1 MASSEYSVPARYLSA
16 SSTARQGAQEEAGQ
30 LAAVAGVMTR
40 GHQEGPGSRGPRRP
54 LKAFLM
60 TQREVHANPAPF
72 MNTDESSRPLGAR
85 TRAEGDP
92 GLEKPPSLESL
103 VSWDKN
109 ILETTGQAPLSVVSR
124 RTGAASDPGNS
135 ANRNNRE
142 TSVTISSSW
151 SSRGPRPCRRRMC
164 VAGKVS
170 SAFCGLPQCTRPV
183 VGSCSVTVGTPS
195 CTTGRQ
201 RSAEDVAPDLLP
213 GTDVTLAAVAM
224 GAPVGAR
231 ASAQTSAPISHSPTL
246 PRSSLGHNVSVS
258 WPRPKQLCPLAHCLP
273 GAISVQGPADT
284 VDPAVRCFPE
294 ADTWAPLSLG
304 FRVQVAS
311 DASLCLLLD
320 FGDGCG
326 VQVRIRE
333 VSEGTAVTAFHQ
345 FGREGVYTLKAVIHS
360 EFRGTE
366 KELGPYYVD
375 IGPATVS
382 VSMNSSSIHKDGLL
396 VLTDSHTDQKGTVV
410 THRFPT
416 GPSWNVSFTSRTQV
430 GGGKAWKPVT
440 VRFQMQPVSVYTNG
454 TVFATDTD
462 ITFLA
467 VTKETVPLE
476 FLWYFGEG
484 PPVRTTSRSV
494 RKRLRIPQWYSVTV
508 QASSRLG
515 RVASEPHRIRA
526 QRRIVANRLAS
537 PSSALLNTSVT
548 FECRLNFGSDVAF
561 LWDFGDGA
569 VGPGGSSASHS
580 YSREGE
586 FTVQVLAFN
595 DVSTASL
602 RKQLFV
608 VREPCQPP
616 PVKNMGPGKVQVWRS
631 QPVNLG
637 VTFESAILCDIS
649 QGLSYTW
656 TFWNSEGARVP
667 LPPAVST
674 HGQTLTVPG
683 YFLQPGN
690 YTALA
695 KVQVEGSVV
704 HSSYRVGVEVRARAP
719 VSVISEGTHLFI
731 SRAPSFII
739 VLRGSQSYD
748 PDSPGAVLR
757 YHWKCTAAS
766 APGHPCFSASS
777 PHSLDAGAP
786 TLSFPADSLSD
797 TYDQF
802 LVTLMVSSGGRNSSE
817 AQVFLSPRP
826 NSALRFVHISWV
838 NFRDV
843 FVNWNEELCLQ
854 AECEVCGQVS
864 GLSYSWDLFL
874 VNATEGTSV
883 EVPFCRTV
891 GLLGSAGLGAV
902 SRPPESSPPSTEPSW
917 PECHTTGAP
926 FSQEPPQTRGQP
938 GLSAVGKPS
947 SGPTVNRHWVPT
959 TGDAAAPGV
968 TPQDQGSP
976 GPSSPG
982 GSSPSQGLSPSPS
995 DFEAYYGNIQEAEL
1009 SRGRQPADWPNP
1021 SLPGSDPS
1029 SSVDRGRG
1037 DGDNLLGPLP
1047 PTAAAGPPLMVDWP
1061 KSPVGRTL
1069 FHGYTASG
1077 ITGQTVTIK
1086 PFTLSPG
1093 KTYVLQA
1100 SVASK
1105 HGFLGRAQLYVT
1117 LRPAPWAVTCQVQ
1130 PHRGLEAH
1138 TVFSIFCMSGRPDFH
1153 YKFSYWIGNGSRHT
1167 LYRGTDTQY
1176 YFALPAGEPL
1186 DDYKVMLSTE
1196 ITDGSGSRVQPCA
1209 VAVTVLPRLHGGLC
1223 LDEDIY
1229 NSSLKHLSTLQ
1240 LMGSYAE
1247 IRNYIT
1253 MIARILSRWA
1263 AEDRSPPCGQWSRIQ
1278 DALISSACRLP
1289 SADQEEMLDS
1299 VLLFRDLLRFPH
1311 KVSFTSAALVLKST
1325 QTLLAQSLLSG
1336 RPAVAEG
1343 TMLELI
1349 LLVSAIWEV
1358 SDQETPRS
1366 VGFLQEEG
1374 IKVISALLLDGLS
1387 AAKEHQLC
1395 VSTGQMEFCT
1405 LLHHDRQGAVQSLG
1419 PVRVH
1424 LPGGLAGQRPAA
1436 AGMQSPCYIS
1446 QLMLFKKNPYP
1457 ERRAP
1462 GQIGPLVTLSL
1473 FTCSGRRP
1481 ISRQR
1486 LREPVVVE
1494 FGEEDGLGE
1503 RRNRTTFAL
1512 LQETVNFH
1520 RFTGRS
1526 ESPQESLQIRIE
1538 FSRPVSRAFPVMVLV
1553 RFSEKP
1559 TPSDFLVKKVY
1570 IWDEPMVHVYVPAAS
1585 LRDTSLGYLSLLD
1598 ADYDRS
1604 PRNKYFAKAVNYTVR
1619 FQWLRCVFW
1628 ETREWRSANSS
1639 PQPGASPGKVS
1650 CSYDRLAPVS
1660 VARRNLSAGF
1670 SVEGVSKLQRHPG
1683 NLLPS
1688 ILIAVSVVLYALLVT
1703 KTRRV
1708 DRHER
1713 EKAGYIFLQEN
1724 TPADHQLYAVVVDT
1738 GFRAPAHCS
1747 AKVYIVLCGE
1757 NGVSEPRE
1765 LYCPE
1770 KPLFERNSRHTFV
1783 LSTPALLGPLRRIRL
1798 WHDSRGPCPAWYVSH
1813 LMVQELGT
1821 GPARHWLFPAECWL
1835 AAGRGDGHVQWEL
1848 GCLRRRPG
1856 FWKLLYSKF
1865 TEYLEDFHVWT
1876 SVYSRP
1882 SPSGFL
1888 RTPRLT
1894 VAFTLLCAYACLA
1907 ALVTASRQERLL
1919 WALGAPDTAAGSFQ
1933 TGLLCTLLAS
1943 PAAQLLSLLLRVS
1956 QEPSGPRRVKPHL
1969 PPRRAPMGAAQD
1981 PNSHGRTPEARK
1993 IHKRNTLPGRAGAR
2007 RRAAG
2012 GDDAGG
2018 PTPELEACGA
2028 DPRQRAEGEEGAQVP
2043 TSGSGRLAVL
2053 QWPRAPPPWSGFAAW
2068 ATCWM
2073 VSVACGLG
2081 TAFLGYR
2088 FNPTQCA
2095 QWLHLLT
2102 LSVLCCVFVTQPL
2115 LVGLVALGFAWRK
2128 RDDPHFFTESLRE
2141 ATKDLG
2147 SELEG
2152 RVRSPM
2158 AHHASQM
2165 EEMVAARQRARRLRW
2180 ACPPSAAQLSVTR
2193 ERMRRETRTRVA
2205 LRDVCMHTLMLL
2217 LHWFVLCGKVS
2228 QDEYSLNQAIRNE
2241 FTRNARSSSCGLTSV
2256 GAWWDWS
2263 LTTLLDGLHGQG
2275 AHTAGVPRAQPRAL
2289 GGKCYLMGA
2298 LVIKQLRAS
2307 SDSECELPSPPSV
2320 LTKDSPPTRSPQVG
2334 ATDTSS
2340 VTDPAIQGVAASG
2353 PGDYGAREHWVL
2365 SLGSTRAAAHAALSG
2380 LRASRW
2386 IDRSTRAVSV
2396 HFTLYNPPTRLLSS
2410 VSLRTELLPAGG
2422 LALSPLVESVAI
2434 FHSDSSRWY
2443 RLTLPEL
2450 VFLVLNLIGLCLHL
2464 SGMAETGVCSYWHS
2478 PGRWLEL
2485 TVVGAGLA
2493 YHAASSHLVTL
2504 TGEVAD
2510 HFQKGLFHEFLDLSL
2525 VTSWNQRVSWL
2536 QGTLSFV
2543 LTLKCICLVGVQT
2556 PVASCSFLT
2565 RRSLTGVFAAG
2576 LAGVLMLAAHSHLH
2590 AAPPGTFTDVSRGLP
2605 FRFPG
2610 RHQRDTFPGLSK
2622 SDPWAPA
2629 WCCGAFFIVT
2639 STVWL
2644 GMLRGSLMTLVRKR
2658 KSFQSKSLVSLE
2670 DMTAC
2675 MWGQCLA
2682 LLGLERPQQEE
2693 AETVES
2699 QHYYLDEVS
2708 DLLEELL
2715 LKINGLSDSLRL
2727 PLPEQQSCDE
2737 TEARAEGGPLGSIS
2751 A

>member
-1 MASSEYSVPARYLSA
+1 MVEKPQKQLSIHVKPTVCFINLCKKSRCRWLSGHWMAILGAHPRLSHPVRCVQ
-16 SSTARQGAQEEAGQ
+16 TACCWS
-30 LAAVAGVMTR
+30 
-40 GHQEGPGSRGPRRP
+40 SRGTQPPRARAEEHGGP
-54 LKAFLM
+54 HPPCLHGAPVDV
-60 TQREVHANPAPF
+60 RANPAPF

-92 GLEKPPSLESL
+92 GLEKPPSLVSL

-109 ILETTGQAPLSVVSR
+109 ILETTGEAPLSVFSG
-124 RTGAASDPGNS
+124 RTGAASDPGDS

-142 TSVTISSSW
+142 PSVTISSSW

-164 VAGKVS
+164 VVGKVS

-183 VGSCSVTVGTPS
+183 VGSCSVTVGIPS

-213 GTDVTLAAVAM
+213 GTDVTSAAVTM

-246 PRSSLGHNVSVS
+246 PRSSLGHDGSVS
-258 WPRPKQLCPLAHCLP
+258 WPRPKQLCPLAQCLP
-273 GAISVQGPADT
+273 EAISVQGPADA
-284 VDPAVRCFPE
+284 VDPTVRCFPE
-294 ADTWAPLSLG
+294 ADTPALLSLG

-320 FGDGCG
+320 FGDSCG
-326 VQVRIRE
+326 VQVRIHD

-345 FGREGVYTLKAVIHS
+345 FGKEGVYMLKAVIHS

-396 VLTDSHTDQKGTVV
+396 VLTDSLTDQKGTVV

-416 GPSWNVSFTSRTQV
+416 GPSWNVSFTSRTPA
-430 GGGKAWKPVT
+430 GGGQAWKPVT

-484 PPVRTTSRSV
+484 PPVRTTSRSI

-569 VGPGGSSASHS
+569 VGLGGSSASHS

-602 RKQLFV
+602 RKQLFI

-731 SRAPSFII
+731 SRAPSSII

-786 TLSFPADSLSD
+786 TLSFPADSLSNS
-797 TYDQF
+797 YDQF

-826 NSALRFVHISWV
+826 DSALRCV
-838 NFRDV
+838 
-843 FVNWNEELCLQ
+843 
-854 AECEVCGQVS
+854 
-864 GLSYSWDLFL
+864 LSCAPCTAD
-874 VNATEGTSV
+874 
-883 EVPFCRTV
+883 PR
-891 GLLGSAGLGAV
+891 
-902 SRPPESSPPSTEPSW
+902 
-917 PECHTTGAP
+917 GAP
-926 FSQEPPQTRGQP
+926 FRALPYGCGSHCMQEPGPQEKGADQGGLGESAGHMDRGSQL
-938 GLSAVGKPS
+938 GA
-947 SGPTVNRHWVPT
+947 TAR
-959 TGDAAAPGV
+959 PGV
-968 TPQDQGSP
+968 GGSP
-976 GPSSPG
+976 G
-982 GSSPSQGLSPSPS
+982 
-995 DFEAYYGNIQEAEL
+995 
-1009 SRGRQPADWPNP
+1009 
-1021 SLPGSDPS
+1021 
-1029 SSVDRGRG
+1029 
-1037 DGDNLLGPLP
+1037 
-1047 PTAAAGPPLMVDWP
+1047 
-1061 KSPVGRTL
+1061 
-1069 FHGYTASG
+1069 
-1077 ITGQTVTIK
+1077 
-1086 PFTLSPG
+1086 
-1093 KTYVLQA
+1093 A
-1100 SVASK
+1100 SVA
-1105 HGFLGRAQLYVT
+1105 A
-1117 LRPAPWAVTCQVQ
+1117 
-1130 PHRGLEAH
+1130 
-1138 TVFSIFCMSGRPDFH
+1138 
-1153 YKFSYWIGNGSRHT
+1153 
-1167 LYRGTDTQY
+1167 
-1176 YFALPAGEPL
+1176 
-1186 DDYKVMLSTE
+1186 
-1196 ITDGSGSRVQPCA
+1196 
-1209 VAVTVLPRLHGGLC
+1209 
-1223 LDEDIY
+1223 
-1229 NSSLKHLSTLQ
+1229 
-1240 LMGSYAE
+1240 
-1247 IRNYIT
+1247 
-1253 MIARILSRWA
+1253 
-1263 AEDRSPPCGQWSRIQ
+1263 
-1278 DALISSACRLP
+1278 
-1289 SADQEEMLDS
+1289 
-1299 VLLFRDLLRFPH
+1299 
-1311 KVSFTSAALVLKST
+1311 
-1325 QTLLAQSLLSG
+1325 
-1336 RPAVAEG
+1336 
-1343 TMLELI
+1343 
-1349 LLVSAIWEV
+1349 
-1358 SDQETPRS
+1358 
-1366 VGFLQEEG
+1366 
-1374 IKVISALLLDGLS
+1374 
-1387 AAKEHQLC
+1387 
-1395 VSTGQMEFCT
+1395 
-1405 LLHHDRQGAVQSLG
+1405 
-1419 PVRVH
+1419 
-1424 LPGGLAGQRPAA
+1424 
-1436 AGMQSPCYIS
+1436 
-1446 QLMLFKKNPYP
+1446 
-1457 ERRAP
+1457 
-1462 GQIGPLVTLSL
+1462 
-1473 FTCSGRRP
+1473 
-1481 ISRQR
+1481 
-1486 LREPVVVE
+1486 
-1494 FGEEDGLGE
+1494 
-1503 RRNRTTFAL
+1503 
-1512 LQETVNFH
+1512 
-1520 RFTGRS
+1520 
-1526 ESPQESLQIRIE
+1526 
-1538 FSRPVSRAFPVMVLV
+1538 
-1553 RFSEKP
+1553 
-1559 TPSDFLVKKVY
+1559 
-1570 IWDEPMVHVYVPAAS
+1570 
-1585 LRDTSLGYLSLLD
+1585 
-1598 ADYDRS
+1598 
-1604 PRNKYFAKAVNYTVR
+1604 
-1619 FQWLRCVFW
+1619 
-1628 ETREWRSANSS
+1628 
-1639 PQPGASPGKVS
+1639 
-1650 CSYDRLAPVS
+1650 
-1660 VARRNLSAGF
+1660 
-1670 SVEGVSKLQRHPG
+1670 
-1683 NLLPS
+1683 
-1688 ILIAVSVVLYALLVT
+1688 
-1703 KTRRV
+1703 
-1708 DRHER
+1708 
-1713 EKAGYIFLQEN
+1713 
-1724 TPADHQLYAVVVDT
+1724 
-1738 GFRAPAHCS
+1738 
-1747 AKVYIVLCGE
+1747 
-1757 NGVSEPRE
+1757 
-1765 LYCPE
+1765 
-1770 KPLFERNSRHTFV
+1770 
-1783 LSTPALLGPLRRIRL
+1783 
-1798 WHDSRGPCPAWYVSH
+1798 
-1813 LMVQELGT
+1813 
-1821 GPARHWLFPAECWL
+1821 
-1835 AAGRGDGHVQWEL
+1835 
-1848 GCLRRRPG
+1848 
-1856 FWKLLYSKF
+1856 
-1865 TEYLEDFHVWT
+1865 
-1876 SVYSRP
+1876 
-1882 SPSGFL
+1882 
-1888 RTPRLT
+1888 
-1894 VAFTLLCAYACLA
+1894 
-1907 ALVTASRQERLL
+1907 
-1919 WALGAPDTAAGSFQ
+1919 
-1933 TGLLCTLLAS
+1933 
-1943 PAAQLLSLLLRVS
+1943 
-1956 QEPSGPRRVKPHL
+1956 
-1969 PPRRAPMGAAQD
+1969 GAAQRGLLMRV
-1981 PNSHGRTPEARK
+1981 P
-1993 IHKRNTLPGRAGAR
+1993 LPCS
-2007 RRAAG
+2007 
-2012 GDDAGG
+2012 
-2018 PTPELEACGA
+2018 PL
-2028 DPRQRAEGEEGAQVP
+2028 VP

-2152 RVRSPM
+2152 HVRSPT
-2158 AHHASQM
+2158 ALRASQM

-2180 ACPPSAAQLSVTR
+2180 ARPPSAAQLSVTR

-2205 LRDVCMHTLMLL
+2205 LRDVCMYTLMLL

-2228 QDEYSLNQAIRNE
+2228 QDEYALNQAIRNE
-2241 FTRNARSSSCGLTSV
+2241 FTRNARSSSGGLTSV

-2263 LTTLLDGLHGQG
+2263 LTTLLDGLHGRG
-2275 AHTAGVPRAQPRAL
+2275 AHTASVPRAQPGAL

-2320 LTKDSPPTRSPQVG
+2320 LTEDSPPTRSPQVG

-2340 VTDPAIQGVAASG
+2340 VTDPAVQGVAASG

-2410 VSLRTELLPAGG
+2410 VSLRAELLPAGG
-2422 LALSPLVESVAI
+2422 LALSPLVESVAV

-2450 VFLVLNLIGLCLHL
+2450 VFLALNLIGLCLHL
-2464 SGMAETGVCSYWHS
+2464 SGVAETGVRSYWHS

-2485 TVVGAGLA
+2485 TMAGAGLA

-2504 TGEVAD
+2504 TGEVTD
-2510 HFQKGLFHEFLDLSL
+2510 HFQKGFFHEFLDLSL

-2543 LTLKCICLVGVQT
+2543 LTLKCICLIGVQT

-2565 RRSLTGVFAAG
+2565 RRSFAGVFAAG
-2576 LAGVLMLAAHSHLH
+2576 LAGVLMLAAHSHLR
-2590 AAPPGTFTDVSRGLP
+2590 AALPGTFTDVSRGLP

-2610 RHQRDTFPGLSK
+2610 RRQRDTFPGLSK
-2622 SDPWAPA
+2622 SDPRAPA

-2644 GMLRGSLMTLVRKR
+2644 GTLRGSLMTLVRKR
-2658 KSFQSKSLVSLE
+2658 KSFQSKSLVRLE
-2670 DMTAC
+2670 DVTAC
-2675 MWGQCLA
+2675 VWGQCLA
-2682 LLGLERPQQEE
+2682 LLGLERPQREE

>member
-1 MASSEYSVPARYLSA
+1 MGPGWRALVRALPLLLPLLSLPQPIPGSSPEEG
-16 SSTARQGAQEEAGQ
+16 GAQEEAGQ

-60 TQREVHANPAPF
+60 TQRAPVEVRANPAPF

-92 GLEKPPSLESL
+92 GLEKPPSLVSL
-103 VSWDKN
+103 VSWDKIWNPVVRSRDAFRRQKWGRAAPQGAPREPKPYLGAPGELFEGLYCTASN

-124 RTGAASDPGNS
+124 RTGAALDPGNS
-135 ANRNNRE
+135 ANRKQPGTFRYNLQLLE
-142 TSVTISSSW
+142 QPWPAPLSPTDVCGWESEQCLLW
-151 SSRGPRPCRRRMC
+151 SSP
-164 VAGKVS
+164 A
-170 SAFCGLPQCTRPV
+170 CTRPV

-195 CTTGRQ
+195 CTTGQQ

-213 GTDVTLAAVAM
+213 GTDVTSAAVAM

-231 ASAQTSAPISHSPTL
+231 ASTQTSAPISHSPTL
-246 PRSSLGHNVSVS
+246 PRSTS
-258 WPRPKQLCPLAHCLP
+258 
-273 GAISVQGPADT
+273 
-284 VDPAVRCFPE
+284 
-294 ADTWAPLSLG
+294 
-304 FRVQVAS
+304 
-311 DASLCLLLD
+311 
-320 FGDGCG
+320 
-326 VQVRIRE
+326 
-333 VSEGTAVTAFHQ
+333 HQ

-396 VLTDSHTDQKGTVV
+396 VLADSHTDQKDQCTVV

-440 VRFQMQPVSVYTNG
+440 VRFQMQRFS
-454 TVFATDTD
+454 
-462 ITFLA
+462 L
-467 VTKETVPLE
+467 KETVPLE

-515 RVASEPHRIRA
+515 RVSSEPHRIRA

-616 PVKNMGPGKVQVWRS
+616 PVKNMGPRKVQVWRS

-674 HGQTLTVPG
+674 HGQTLTIPG

-757 YHWKCTAAS
+757 YHWN
-766 APGHPCFSASS
+766 
-777 PHSLDAGAP
+777 LDAGAP

-883 EVPFCRTV
+883 EGTV

-902 SRPPESSPPSTEPSW
+902 SRPPDSSPPSTEPSW

-947 SGPTVNRHWVPT
+947 SGPTVSRHWVPT
-959 TGDAAAPGV
+959 MGDAAAPGV

-1009 SRGRQPADWPNP
+1009 SRGRQPADSLALQGSFPGKCKPMCQTITVPDTPAHRPNP

-1029 SSVDRGRG
+1029 SSADRGRG

-1263 AEDRSPPCGQWSRIQ
+1263 AEDRSPPCGPWSRIQ

-1289 SADQEEMLDS
+1289 SPDQEEMLDS
-1299 VLLFRDLLRFPH
+1299 VHLFRDLLRFPH
-1311 KVSFTSAALVLKST
+1311 KGGGPSSEQNLQKAGSARRDSHTGVSFTSAALVLKST

-1343 TMLELI
+1343 MMLELI

-1358 SDQETPRS
+1358 SDQETPRNM
-1366 VGFLQEEG
+1366 GFLQEEG

-1395 VSTGQMEFCT
+1395 VSAGQMEFCT

-1457 ERRAP
+1457 GRRAP
-1462 GQIGPLVTLSL
+1462 GQIGPLVALSL

-1512 LQETVNFH
+1512 LRETVNFH

-1538 FSRPVSRAFPVMVLV
+1538 FSRPVSRAFPVMVLG
-1553 RFSEKP
+1553 FSEKP

-1570 IWDEPMVHVYVPAAS
+1570 VWDEPMVHVYVPATS

-1639 PQPGASPGKVS
+1639 PQPGASPGKAS

-1713 EKAGYIFLQEN
+1713 EKAGYIFLQED

-1835 AAGRGDGHVQWEL
+1835 AAGRGDGHVQREL

-1919 WALGAPDTAAGSFQ
+1919 WGAQWATPSEAPPAPEEGAHGGSTGALTPMAGHQRLGRYTSVTLSLGAP
-1933 TGLLCTLLAS
+1933 
-1943 PAAQLLSLLLRVS
+1943 
-1956 QEPSGPRRVKPHL
+1956 GP
-1969 PPRRAPMGAAQD
+1969 
-1981 PNSHGRTPEARK
+1981 
-1993 IHKRNTLPGRAGAR
+1993 
-2007 RRAAG
+2007 
-2012 GDDAGG
+2012 
-2018 PTPELEACGA
+2018 
-2028 DPRQRAEGEEGAQVP
+2028 AEGQQAVTMQAVRPRSWRPAELTPASGLRGRRGHKVPHQWVWTTCCAPVAEGTTALV
-2043 TSGSGRLAVL
+2043 RL
-2053 QWPRAPPPWSGFAAW
+2053 R
-2068 ATCWM
+2068 
-2073 VSVACGLG
+2073 SVGHLLDGVCGLW
-2081 TAFLGYR
+2081 LGDGI
-2088 FNPTQCA
+2088 
-2095 QWLHLLT
+2095 
-2102 LSVLCCVFVTQPL
+2102 SGVQPL

-2152 RVRSPM
+2152 HVRSPM

-2180 ACPPSAAQLSVTR
+2180 ARPPSAAQLSVTR

-2205 LRDVCMHTLMLL
+2205 LRVTVEEGT
-2217 LHWFVLCGKVS
+2217 WRTS
-2228 QDEYSLNQAIRNE
+2228 QENPRRQSQ
-2241 FTRNARSSSCGLTSV
+2241 CVGLT
-2256 GAWWDWS
+2256 
-2263 LTTLLDGLHGQG
+2263 LL
-2275 AHTAGVPRAQPRAL
+2275 AVT
-2289 GGKCYLMGA
+2289 
-2298 LVIKQLRAS
+2298 
-2307 SDSECELPSPPSV
+2307 LPSPPSV
-2320 LTKDSPPTRSPQVG
+2320 LTEDSPPTRSPQVG

-2410 VSLRTELLPAGG
+2410 VSLHTELLPAGG

-2565 RRSLTGVFAAG
+2565 RRSFAGIFAAG
-2576 LAGVLMLAAHSHLH
+2576 LACVLMLAAHSHLH

-2610 RHQRDTFPGLSK
+2610 RHQRDT
-2622 SDPWAPA
+2622 
-2629 WCCGAFFIVT
+2629 
-2639 STVWL
+2639 
-2644 GMLRGSLMTLVRKR
+2644 LRGSLMTLVRKR

-2682 LLGLERPQQEE
+2682 LLGLERPQREE

-2737 TEARAEGGPLGSIS
+2737 TEARAECGPLGSIS

>member
-1 MASSEYSVPARYLSA
+1 MRARVRSSELSHMD
-16 SSTARQGAQEEAGQ
+16 S
-30 LAAVAGVMTR
+30 
-40 GHQEGPGSRGPRRP
+40 
-54 LKAFLM
+54 
-60 TQREVHANPAPF
+60 
-72 MNTDESSRPLGAR
+72 
-85 TRAEGDP
+85 
-92 GLEKPPSLESL
+92 
-103 VSWDKN
+103 
-109 ILETTGQAPLSVVSR
+109 
-124 RTGAASDPGNS
+124 
-135 ANRNNRE
+135 
-142 TSVTISSSW
+142 
-151 SSRGPRPCRRRMC
+151 
-164 VAGKVS
+164 
-170 SAFCGLPQCTRPV
+170 
-183 VGSCSVTVGTPS
+183 
-195 CTTGRQ
+195 
-201 RSAEDVAPDLLP
+201 
-213 GTDVTLAAVAM
+213 
-224 GAPVGAR
+224 
-231 ASAQTSAPISHSPTL
+231 
-246 PRSSLGHNVSVS
+246 
-258 WPRPKQLCPLAHCLP
+258 KQ
-273 GAISVQGPADT
+273 
-284 VDPAVRCFPE
+284 
-294 ADTWAPLSLG
+294 
-304 FRVQVAS
+304 
-311 DASLCLLLD
+311 
-320 FGDGCG
+320 
-326 VQVRIRE
+326 
-333 VSEGTAVTAFHQ
+333 
-345 FGREGVYTLKAVIHS
+345 GVYMLKAVIHS

-396 VLTDSHTDQKGTVV
+396 VLTDSRTDQKGTVV

-416 GPSWNVSFTSRTQV
+416 GPSWNVSFTSRTRA
-430 GGGKAWKPVT
+430 GGGQAWKPVT

-454 TVFATDTD
+454 TVFATNTD

-494 RKRLRIPQWYSVTV
+494 RKRLRIPQWSVNGHHEGWLLAVWPSHLPHLGKFPLQGGVPVLDPPPPTLEV
-508 QASSRLG
+508 TYLMTEGWPPSKWESPVEDCAHPHLSR
-515 RVASEPHRIRA
+515 A
-526 QRRIVANRLAS
+526 
-537 PSSALLNTSVT
+537 
-548 FECRLNFGSDVAF
+548 
-561 LWDFGDGA
+561 
-569 VGPGGSSASHS
+569 
-580 YSREGE
+580 
-586 FTVQVLAFN
+586 
-595 DVSTASL
+595 
-602 RKQLFV
+602 QLFV

-616 PVKNMGPGKVQVWRS
+616 PVKNMGLGKVQVWRS

-695 KVQVEGSVV
+695 KVQVEGSIV

-748 PDSPGAVLR
+748 PD
-757 YHWKCTAAS
+757 T
-766 APGHPCFSASS
+766 
-777 PHSLDAGAP
+777 
-786 TLSFPADSLSD
+786 
-797 TYDQF
+797 
-802 LVTLMVSSGGRNSSE
+802 LVTTVT
-817 AQVFLSPRP
+817 
-826 NSALRFVHISWV
+826 
-838 NFRDV
+838 RD
-843 FVNWNEELCLQ
+843 
-854 AECEVCGQVS
+854 A
-864 GLSYSWDLFL
+864 D
-874 VNATEGTSV
+874 
-883 EVPFCRTV
+883 RTV

-938 GLSAVGKPS
+938 GLSAAGKPS
-947 SGPTVNRHWVPT
+947 SGPTVSRHWVPA

-1029 SSVDRGRG
+1029 SSADGGRG

-1069 FHGYTASG
+1069 FHGYTTSG

-1086 PFTLSPG
+1086 PFALSPG

-1153 YKFSYWIGNGSRHT
+1153 YKFSYRIGNGSRHT

-1325 QTLLAQSLLSG
+1325 QALLAQSLLSG

-1343 TMLELI
+1343 MMLELI

-1358 SDQETPRS
+1358 SDQETLRNM
-1366 VGFLQEEG
+1366 GFLQEEG

-1387 AAKEHQLC
+1387 AAKKHQLC
-1395 VSTGQMEFCT
+1395 VSAGQMEFCT

-1424 LPGGLAGQRPAA
+1424 LPSGLAGQRPAA

-1457 ERRAP
+1457 GRRAP
-1462 GQIGPLVTLSL
+1462 GQIGPLVALSL

-1494 FGEEDGLGE
+1494 FGEEDGLDE

-1512 LQETVNFH
+1512 LRETVNFH

-1538 FSRPVSRAFPVMVLV
+1538 FSRPISRAFPVMVLV

-1570 IWDEPMVHVYVPAAS
+1570 VWDEPMVHMYVPAAS

-1604 PRNKYFAKAVNYTVR
+1604 PQNKYFAKAVNYTVR

-1713 EKAGYIFLQEN
+1713 EKAGYIFLQED

-1835 AAGRGDGHVQWEL
+1835 AAGRGDGHVQREL

-1943 PAAQLLSLLLRVS
+1943 PAAQLLSLLLRLGQVPAARPPGPAVPGPPS
-1956 QEPSGPRRVKPHL
+1956 PRDPCLNSHLLPQEPSGPRRVKPRL
-1969 PPRRAPMGAAQD
+1969 PLRRAPMGAAQG

-1993 IHKRNTLPGRAGAR
+1993 IHKRNTLPGCAGAR

-2012 GDDAGG
+2012 GGDAGG

-2028 DPRQRAEGEEGAQVP
+2028 DPHQRTEGEEGAQVP

-2053 QWPRAPPPWSGFAAW
+2053 QWPRAPPPWSGFTAW

-2128 RDDPHFFTESLRE
+2128 RDDPHFFTKSLRE

-2158 AHHASQM
+2158 AHRASQM

-2180 ACPPSAAQLSVTR
+2180 ARPPSAAQLSVTR

-2205 LRDVCMHTLMLL
+2205 LRDVCMYTLMLL

-2241 FTRNARSSSCGLTSV
+2241 FTRNARSSSGGLTSV

-2275 AHTAGVPRAQPRAL
+2275 AHTAGVPRAQ
-2289 GGKCYLMGA
+2289 
-2298 LVIKQLRAS
+2298 
-2307 SDSECELPSPPSV
+2307 LPSPPSV
-2320 LTKDSPPTRSPQVG
+2320 LTEDSPPTHSPQVG

-2386 IDRSTRAVSV
+2386 IDCSTRAVSV

-2450 VFLVLNLIGLCLHL
+2450 VFLALNLIGLCLHL
-2464 SGMAETGVCSYWHS
+2464 SGMAETGVRSYWHS
-2478 PGRWLEL
+2478 PGHWLEL

-2536 QGTLSFV
+2536 QGTLSLV

-2565 RRSLTGVFAAG
+2565 RRSFAGVFAAG
-2576 LAGVLMLAAHSHLH
+2576 LAGVLMLAVHSHLR

-2610 RHQRDTFPGLSK
+2610 RRQRDTFPGLSK
-2622 SDPWAPA
+2622 SDPWALA

-2670 DMTAC
+2670 DVTAC
-2675 MWGQCLA
+2675 VWGQCLA
-2682 LLGLERPQQEE
+2682 LLGLERPQREE